1 MVFSDEDKVLIKNL
15 YLLKNYGPAKLMSG
29 FPEKNWKMRGLEN
42 LLKKLRETETTD
54 RKKGSGRPRSA
65 RTEDNVSSVEEL
77 VLSQEGQPQTHRSI
91 RQISRE
97 IGVPKS
103 SVLRIVHDDSLK
115 CVKKRRAQE
124 LTQSNRAVRLQRA
137 KKLLQ
142 MFPDDKVGFIWFT
155 DEKVFTVS
163 SQRNPQNDRLYVPA
177 GIKKKQV
184 EAERPLRKL
193 TRTTF
198 SRLVMVSVGVLKL
211 GFTDLIFVDPGMKVN
226 GSYYRDV
233 LLSQKLLPVMRE
245 VSGEFFIFQQ
255 DNVIC
260 VSFELLYFTR

>member
-15 YLLKNYGPAKLMSG
+15 YLLKNYWPAKLMSE
-29 FPEKNWKMRGLEN
+29 FPEKNWKRCGLEN
-42 LLKKLRETETTD
+42 LLKKLRETGMTD

-65 RTEDNVSSVEEL
+65 RTEEDNVSSVEEL

-97 IGVPKS
+97 IGVSKS
-103 SVLRIVHDDSLK
+103 SVLRIVHDDLSQK

-142 MFPDDKVGFIWFT
+142 MFPDDKVDFIWFT
-155 DEKVFTVS
+155 DNKVFKVS
-163 SQRNPQNDRLYVPA
+163 STRNPQNDRLYVPA

-184 EAERPLRKL
+184 AAERLLR

-198 SRLVMVSVGVLKL
+198 GR
-211 GFTDLIFVDPGMKVN
+211 
-226 GSYYRDV
+226 
-233 LLSQKLLPVMRE
+233 
-245 VSGEFFIFQQ
+245 
-255 DNVIC
+255 
-260 VSFELLYFTR
+260 